1 MKAAIGIIGLA
12 VMGENLALNMESKG
26 YTVAVFDIRPGRPD
40 EFAGAKGAGKRFIPA
55 HSLAELIASV
65 ERPRKLLMMIK
76 AGEPVDQVIQSLLP
90 ILDAG
95 DVIIDG
101 GNSNF
106 TDTERRIKQT
116 EAKGILYIG
125 MGVSGGEEGAL
136 HGPSLMPGGS
146 ASAWPL
152 VKPLLQN
159 IAAYVDT
166 APCCNWIGTGGAG
179 HFVKMVHNGIEY
191 GDMQLICEIYDIMRK
206 VLKMPNDAMSA
217 VFSDWNKGE
226 LCSYLIEIT
235 ANILNYRDTGDSYL
249 IDKIADTAA
258 QKGTGKWAGMTA
270 LSESVPLTLITES
283 VYARCLSSQRTQR
296 TETAEVFSGLQTR
309 APDAVN
315 AVAGTYNAD
324 TNEVH
329 SMCTSDN
336 VESASI
342 SVAEQSCTSADG
354 SDNDILQVLHDAL
367 YAAKIIS
374 YAQGFELIKTADK
387 HYGWGIDLGG
397 LALLWRGGCIIRS
410 VFLRKISEAYIRNK
424 DLRNLIVDTYFSAV
438 LRRTQLALRQAVIF
452 AVLNGVPAPA
462 LSAAL
467 AWFDGIRCTHLPANL
482 LQAQR
487 DYFGAH
493 TYERTD
499 NALGTFFHTNW
510 TGCGGET
517 ASTCYTV

>member
-1 MKAAIGIIGLA
+1 MKASIGIIGLA
-12 VMGENLALNMESKG
+12 VMGENLALNIESKG
-26 YTVAVFDIRPGRPD
+26 YAVAVFDIRPERPD
-40 EFAGAKGAGKRFIPA
+40 EFAGSKGAGKRFIPT
-55 HSLAELIASV
+55 HSLPELIDSI
-65 ERPRKLLMMIK
+65 ERPRKILMMIK

-90 ILDAG
+90 ILDEG

-106 TDTERRIKQT
+106 TDTERRIKQV

-136 HGPSLMPGGS
+136 NGPSLMPGGS
-146 ASAWPL
+146 AAAWPL
-152 VKPLLQN
+152 VQPLLQT
-159 IAAYVDT
+159 IAAHIDT
-166 APCCNWIGTGGAG
+166 IPCCNWIGAGGAG

-206 VLKMPNDAMSA
+206 ALKMPNEVMSA

-235 ANILNYRDTGDSYL
+235 ANILNYRDTDGACL
-249 IDKIADTAA
+249 IDRIADTAA

-296 TETAEVFSGLQTR
+296 IETAEVFSGLQTK
-309 APDAVN
+309 APN
-315 AVAGTYNAD
+315 AVGT
-324 TNEVH
+324 
-329 SMCTSDN
+329 
-336 VESASI
+336 
-342 SVAEQSCTSADG
+342 SVAEQSGTSAAG
-354 SDNDILQVLHDAL
+354 NEILRILHDAL

-374 YAQGFELIKTADK
+374 YAQGFELIKTVDA

-410 VFLRKISEAYIRNK
+410 VFLKKISEAYIRNK
-424 DLRNLIVDTYFSAV
+424 DLRNLIADPYFSGV
-438 LRRTQLALRQAVIF
+438 LRRTQLALRHAVTF
-452 AVLNGVPAPA
+452 AVLNGVPVPA

-499 NALGTFFHTNW
+499 KAPGTFFHTNW

-517 ASTCYTV
+517 SSTSYTV

>member
-1 MKAAIGIIGLA
+1 MKASIGIIGLA
-12 VMGENLALNMESKG
+12 VMGENLALNIENKG
-26 YTVAVFDIRPGRPD
+26 YTVAVFDIRPERPD
-40 EFAGAKGAGKRFIPA
+40 EFAGSKGAGKRFISA
-55 HSLAELIASV
+55 HSLPELIDSI
-65 ERPRKLLMMIK
+65 ERPRKILMMIK

-90 ILDAG
+90 ILDEG

-106 TDTERRIKQT
+106 ADTERRIKQV

-136 HGPSLMPGGS
+136 NGPSLMPGGS
-146 ASAWPL
+146 AAAWPL
-152 VKPLLQN
+152 VQPLLQT
-159 IAAYVDT
+159 IAAHIDT
-166 APCCNWIGTGGAG
+166 SPCCNWIGAGGAG

-206 VLKMPNDAMSA
+206 VLKMPNEVMST

-235 ANILNYRDTGDSYL
+235 ATILNYRDTDGSYL

-296 TETAEVFSGLQTR
+296 TETAEVFSGIQTK
-309 APDAVN
+309 APNATNPKEEMGVAETDAVHS
-315 AVAGTYNAD
+315 AD
-324 TNEVH
+324 L
-329 SMCTSDN
+329 SRS
-336 VESASI
+336 VESADT
-342 SVAEQSCTSADG
+342 SVSG
-354 SDNDILQVLHDAL
+354 GNNDELLQILHDAL

-374 YAQGFELIKTADK
+374 YAQGFELIKTADV
-387 HYGWGIDLGG
+387 HHSWRIDLGE

-410 VFLRKISEAYIRNK
+410 MFLEKISEAYIRNK
-424 DLRNLIVDTYFSAV
+424 DLRNLIADPYFSGV
-438 LRRTQLALRQAVIF
+438 LRRTQLALRQAVTF
-452 AVLNGVPAPA
+452 AVLNGVPVPA

-499 NALGTFFHTNW
+499 KTPGAFFHTNW

-517 ASTCYTV
+517 SSTSYTV

>member
-1 MKAAIGIIGLA
+1 MKASIGIIGLA
-12 VMGENLALNMESKG
+12 VMGENLALNIESKG
-26 YTVAVFDIRPGRPD
+26 YTVAVFDIRPERPD
-40 EFAGAKGAGKRFIPA
+40 EFTGSKGAGKRFISV
-55 HSLAELIASV
+55 HSLPELAASL
-65 ERPRKLLMMIK
+65 ERPRKILMMIK

-90 ILDAG
+90 ILGEG

-106 TDTERRIKQT
+106 ADTERRIKQV

-136 HGPSLMPGGS
+136 NGPSLMPGGS
-146 ASAWPL
+146 AAAWPL
-152 VKPLLQN
+152 VQPLLQT
-159 IAAYVDT
+159 IAAHIDT
-166 APCCNWIGTGGAG
+166 SPCCNWIGTGGAG

-206 VLKMPNDAMSA
+206 VLKMPNEVMSM
-217 VFSDWNKGE
+217 VFTDWNKGE

-235 ANILNYRDTGDSYL
+235 ANILNYRDTDGSYL

-296 TETAEVFSGLQTR
+296 TETAEVFSGIQTK
-309 APDAVN
+309 APN
-315 AVAGTYNAD
+315 AAET
-324 TNEVH
+324 
-329 SMCTSDN
+329 
-336 VESASI
+336 
-342 SVAEQSCTSADG
+342 SVAEQSGTSVSG
-354 SDNDILQVLHDAL
+354 GNNDELLQILHDAL

-374 YAQGFELIKTADK
+374 YAQGFELIKTADA

-410 VFLRKISEAYIRNK
+410 VFLEKISEAYIRNK
-424 DLRNLIVDTYFSAV
+424 DLRNLIADPYFSEV
-438 LRRTQLALRQAVIF
+438 LRRTQLALRQAVTF
-452 AVLNGVPAPA
+452 AVLNGVPVPA

-499 NALGTFFHTNW
+499 KEPGVFFHTNW

-517 ASTCYTV
+517 SSTSYTV

>member
-1 MKAAIGIIGLA
+1 MKASIGIIGLA

-26 YTVAVFDIRPGRPD
+26 YTVAVFDIRPERPD
-40 EFAGAKGAGKRFIPA
+40 EFAGSKGAGKRFIPA
-55 HSLAELIASV
+55 HSLSELAASL
-65 ERPRKLLMMIK
+65 ERPRKILMMIK

-90 ILDAG
+90 ILDEG

-106 TDTERRIKQT
+106 ADTERRIKQV

-136 HGPSLMPGGS
+136 NGPSLMPGGS
-146 ASAWPL
+146 AAAWPL
-152 VKPLLQN
+152 VQPLLQT
-159 IAAYVDT
+159 IAAHIDT
-166 APCCNWIGTGGAG
+166 SPCCNWIGTGGAG

-206 VLKMPNDAMSA
+206 VLKMPNEVMST
-217 VFSDWNKGE
+217 VFSDWDKGE

-235 ANILNYRDTGDSYL
+235 ANILNYHDTDGSYL

-296 TETAEVFSGLQTR
+296 TETSEVFSGIQTK
-309 APDAVN
+309 APN
-315 AVAGTYNAD
+315 AVGT
-324 TNEVH
+324 
-329 SMCTSDN
+329 
-336 VESASI
+336 
-342 SVAEQSCTSADG
+342 SVAEQSGTSAAG
-354 SDNDILQVLHDAL
+354 NEILRILHDAL

-374 YAQGFELIKTADK
+374 YAQGFELIKTADV
-387 HYGWGIDLGG
+387 HHSWGIDLGE

-410 VFLRKISEAYIRNK
+410 VFLEKISEAYIRNK
-424 DLRNLIVDTYFSAV
+424 DLRNLIADPYFSEV
-438 LRRTQLALRQAVIF
+438 LRRTQLALRQAVTF
-452 AVLNGVPAPA
+452 AVLNGVPVPA

-499 NALGTFFHTNW
+499 KAPGAFFHTNW

-517 ASTCYTV
+517 SSTSYTV

>member
-1 MKAAIGIIGLA
+1 MKASIGIIGLA
-12 VMGENLALNMESKG
+12 VMGENLALNIESKG
-26 YTVAVFDIRPGRPD
+26 YTVAVFDIRPERPD
-40 EFAGAKGAGKRFIPA
+40 EFTGSKGTGKRFISA
-55 HSLAELIASV
+55 HSLAELIDSI

-76 AGEPVDQVIQSLLP
+76 AGDPVDQVIQSLLP
-90 ILDAG
+90 ILDEG

-106 TDTERRIKQT
+106 TDTERRIKQV

-136 HGPSLMPGGS
+136 NGPSLMPGGS
-146 ASAWPL
+146 AAAWPL
-152 VKPLLQN
+152 VQPLLQT
-159 IAAYVDT
+159 IAAHIDT
-166 APCCNWIGTGGAG
+166 IPCCNWIGAGGAG

-191 GDMQLICEIYDIMRK
+191 GDMQLICEIYDIMRQ
-206 VLKMPNDAMSA
+206 VLKMSNEEMST

-235 ANILNYRDTGDSYL
+235 ANILNYRDTDGACL
-249 IDKIADTAA
+249 IDRIADTAA

-296 TETAEVFSGLQTR
+296 TETAEVFSGIQTK
-309 APDAVN
+309 APN
-315 AVAGTYNAD
+315 AVGT
-324 TNEVH
+324 
-329 SMCTSDN
+329 
-336 VESASI
+336 
-342 SVAEQSCTSADG
+342 SVAEQSGTSAAG
-354 SDNDILQVLHDAL
+354 NEILRILHDAL

-374 YAQGFELIKTADK
+374 YAQGFELIKTADV
-387 HYGWGIDLGG
+387 HHSWGIDLGG

-410 VFLRKISEAYIRNK
+410 VFLEKISEAYIRNK
-424 DLRNLIVDTYFSAV
+424 DLRNLIADTYFSEV
-438 LRRTQLALRQAVIF
+438 LRRTQLALRQAVTF
-452 AVLNGVPAPA
+452 AVLNGVPVPA
-462 LSAAL
+462 LSSAL

-499 NALGTFFHTNW
+499 KAPGTFFHTNW

-517 ASTCYTV
+517 SSTSYTV

>member
-1 MKAAIGIIGLA
+1 MKASIGIIGLA

-26 YTVAVFDIRPGRPD
+26 YTVAVFDIRPERPD
-40 EFAGAKGAGKRFIPA
+40 EFAGSKGAGKRFIPA
-55 HSLAELIASV
+55 HSLSELAASL
-65 ERPRKLLMMIK
+65 EHPRKILMMIK

-90 ILDAG
+90 ILDEG

-106 TDTERRIKQT
+106 ADTERRIKQV

-136 HGPSLMPGGS
+136 NGPSLMPGGS
-146 ASAWPL
+146 AAAWPL
-152 VKPLLQN
+152 VQPLLQT
-159 IAAYVDT
+159 IAAHIDT
-166 APCCNWIGTGGAG
+166 SPCCNWIGTGGAG

-206 VLKMPNDAMSA
+206 VLKMPNEVMSA

-235 ANILNYRDTGDSYL
+235 ANILNYHDTDGSYL

-296 TETAEVFSGLQTR
+296 TETSEVFSGIQTK
-309 APDAVN
+309 APDA
-315 AVAGTYNAD
+315 AG
-324 TNEVH
+324 
-329 SMCTSDN
+329 
-336 VESASI
+336 I
-342 SVAEQSCTSADG
+342 SVAEQSDTSATG
-354 SDNDILQVLHDAL
+354 NEVLRILHDAL

-374 YAQGFELIKTADK
+374 YAQGFELIKTADE
-387 HYGWGIDLGG
+387 HHSWGIDLGE

-410 VFLRKISEAYIRNK
+410 VFLEKISEAYIRNK
-424 DLRNLIVDTYFSAV
+424 DLQNLIADPYFSGV
-438 LRRTQLALRQAVIF
+438 LCRTQLALRQAVTF
-452 AVLNGVPAPA
+452 AVLNGVPVPV

-499 NALGTFFHTNW
+499 KAPGTFFHTNW

-517 ASTCYTV
+517 SSTSYTV

>member
-1 MKAAIGIIGLA
+1 MKASIGIIGLA

-26 YTVAVFDIRPGRPD
+26 YSVAVFDIRPERPD
-40 EFAGAKGAGKRFIPA
+40 EFTGSKGAGKRFIPT
-55 HSLAELIASV
+55 HSLPELIDSI
-65 ERPRKLLMMIK
+65 ERPRKILMMIK

-90 ILDAG
+90 ILDEG

-106 TDTERRIKQT
+106 TDTERRIRQV

-136 HGPSLMPGGS
+136 NGPSLMPGGS
-146 ASAWPL
+146 AAAWPL
-152 VKPLLQN
+152 VQPLLQT
-159 IAAYVDT
+159 IAAHIDT
-166 APCCNWIGTGGAG
+166 IPCCNWIGAGGAG

-206 VLKMPNDAMSA
+206 VLKMPNEVMST

-235 ANILNYRDTGDSYL
+235 ANILNYRDTDGSYL

-296 TETAEVFSGLQTR
+296 TETAEVFSGIQTK
-309 APDAVN
+309 APN
-315 AVAGTYNAD
+315 AVGT
-324 TNEVH
+324 
-329 SMCTSDN
+329 
-336 VESASI
+336 
-342 SVAEQSCTSADG
+342 SVAEQSGTSAAG
-354 SDNDILQVLHDAL
+354 NEILRILHDAL

-374 YAQGFELIKTADK
+374 YAQGFELIKTADV
-387 HYGWGIDLGG
+387 HHSWRIDLGE

-410 VFLRKISEAYIRNK
+410 VFLEKISEAYIRNK
-424 DLRNLIVDTYFSAV
+424 DLRNLIADPYFSGV
-438 LRRTQLALRQAVIF
+438 LRRTQLALRQAVTF
-452 AVLNGVPAPA
+452 AVLNGVPVPA

-499 NALGTFFHTNW
+499 KAPGAFFHTNW

-517 ASTCYTV
+517 SSTSYTV

>member
-1 MKAAIGIIGLA
+1 MKASIGIIGLA

-26 YTVAVFDIRPGRPD
+26 YTVAVFDIRPERPD
-40 EFAGAKGAGKRFIPA
+40 EFAGSKGAGKRFIPA
-55 HSLAELIASV
+55 HSLSELAASL
-65 ERPRKLLMMIK
+65 ECPRKILMMIK

-90 ILDAG
+90 ILGEG

-106 TDTERRIKQT
+106 ADTERRIKQV

-136 HGPSLMPGGS
+136 NGPSLMPGGS
-146 ASAWPL
+146 AAAWPL
-152 VKPLLQN
+152 VQPLLQT
-159 IAAYVDT
+159 IAAHIDT
-166 APCCNWIGTGGAG
+166 SPCCNWIGTGGAG

-206 VLKMPNDAMSA
+206 VLKMPNEVMST
-217 VFSDWNKGE
+217 VFSDWDKGE

-235 ANILNYRDTGDSYL
+235 ANILNYRDTDGSYL

-296 TETAEVFSGLQTR
+296 TETAEVFSGIQTK
-309 APDAVN
+309 APN
-315 AVAGTYNAD
+315 AAET
-324 TNEVH
+324 
-329 SMCTSDN
+329 
-336 VESASI
+336 
-342 SVAEQSCTSADG
+342 SVAEQSGTFAAG
-354 SDNDILQVLHDAL
+354 NEILRILHDAL

-374 YAQGFELIKTADK
+374 YAQGFELIKTADV
-387 HYGWGIDLGG
+387 HHSWGIDLGEV
-397 LALLWRGGCIIRS
+397 ALLWRGGCIIRS
-410 VFLRKISEAYIRNK
+410 VFLEKISEAYIRNK
-424 DLRNLIVDTYFSAV
+424 DLRNLIADPYFSGV
-438 LRRTQLALRQAVIF
+438 LRRTQLALRQAVTF
-452 AVLNGVPAPA
+452 AVLNGVPVPA

-499 NALGTFFHTNW
+499 KARGVFFHTNW
-510 TGCGGET
+510 TGHGGET
-517 ASTCYTV
+517 SSTSYTV

>member
-1 MKAAIGIIGLA
+1 MKASIGIIGLA

-26 YTVAVFDIRPGRPD
+26 YTVAVFDIRPERPD
-40 EFAGAKGAGKRFIPA
+40 EFAGSKGAGKRFIPA
-55 HSLAELIASV
+55 HSLSELAASL
-65 ERPRKLLMMIK
+65 ERPRKILMMIK

-90 ILDAG
+90 ILDEG

-106 TDTERRIKQT
+106 ADTERRIKQV

-136 HGPSLMPGGS
+136 NGPSLMPGGS
-146 ASAWPL
+146 AAAWPL
-152 VKPLLQN
+152 VQPLLQT
-159 IAAYVDT
+159 IAAHIDT
-166 APCCNWIGTGGAG
+166 SPCCNWIGTGGAG

-206 VLKMPNDAMSA
+206 VLKMPNEVMST
-217 VFSDWNKGE
+217 VFSDWDKGE

-235 ANILNYRDTGDSYL
+235 ANILNYHDTDGSYL

-258 QKGTGKWAGMTA
+258 QTGTGKWAGMTA

-296 TETAEVFSGLQTR
+296 TETSEVFSGIQTK
-309 APDAVN
+309 APDA
-315 AVAGTYNAD
+315 AG
-324 TNEVH
+324 
-329 SMCTSDN
+329 
-336 VESASI
+336 I
-342 SVAEQSCTSADG
+342 SVAEQSDTSATG
-354 SDNDILQVLHDAL
+354 NEVLRILHDAL

-374 YAQGFELIKTADK
+374 YAQGFELIKTADE
-387 HYGWGIDLGG
+387 HHSWGIDLGE

-410 VFLRKISEAYIRNK
+410 VFLEKISEAYIRNK
-424 DLRNLIVDTYFSAV
+424 DLQNLIADPYFSGV
-438 LRRTQLALRQAVIF
+438 LCRTQLALRQAVTF
-452 AVLNGVPAPA
+452 AVLNGVPVPA

-499 NALGTFFHTNW
+499 KAPGTFFHTNW

-517 ASTCYTV
+517 SSTSYTV